1 MKITFAVL
9 VLLIIAA
16 FIPFHQHASIN
27 IRANYFE
34 VSQQLISADNW
45 KRWQPDIRN
54 ELTNA
59 KQDKLSADAS
69 AFLISIPGQSFK
81 VESMSAN
88 TFNVTRT
95 QNHMEH
101 LYQYTVM
108 PDVANNHA
116 TIAVDVKN
124 NVGKWL
130 LSKLDSS
137 GNILDD
143 LRSLKGFMENAKQY
157 YGFNINEKNVDET
170 YLVIKKETILTRNK
184 YAEIA
189 RAAKDVRDFIAQNNL
204 QVRQSLAGAYYPK
217 KTDSL
222 QILIGIPVNKQ
233 VNSTGGITF
242 MHMPGGKW
250 LVGDYKGKYSGR
262 QQLYNAMEKYMQD
275 HALLKQIAPF
285 ERYLDN
291 KPPASDDDIINMQ
304 VNYPVL

>member
-16 FIPFHQHASIN
+16 FIPFQQHASIS

-34 VSQQLISADNW
+34 VCQQLISADNW

-54 ELTNA
+54 ALANS
-59 KQDKLSADAS
+59 KQDKLSTDGR

-95 QNHMEH
+95 QNHMEYH
-101 LYQYTVM
+101 YTVI
-108 PDVANNHA
+108 PEVANNHT
-116 TIAVDVKN
+116 TIVVDVKN
-124 NVGKWL
+124 NAGKWL

-143 LRSLKGFMENAKQY
+143 LKLLKGFMENAKLY

-170 YLVIKKETILTRNK
+170 YLAIKKETILTRNK

-204 QVRQSLAGAYYPK
+204 QARQSLAGAYYPK
-217 KTDSL
+217 KTDSV
-222 QILIGIPVNKQ
+222 QILIGIPVTKQ
-233 VNSTGGITF
+233 LNSNGDITF

-275 HALLKQIAPF
+275 HSLLKQIAPF

>member
-16 FIPFHQHASIN
+16 FIPFQQHASIS

-34 VSQQLISADNW
+34 VCQQLISADNW

-54 ELTNA
+54 ALANS
-59 KQDKLSADAS
+59 KQDKLSTDGR

-101 LYQYTVM
+101 QYHYTVI
-108 PDVANNHA
+108 PEVANNHT
-116 TIAVDVKN
+116 TIVVDVKN
-124 NVGKWL
+124 NAGKWL

-143 LRSLKGFMENAKQY
+143 LKLLKRFMENAKLY

-170 YLVIKKETILTRNK
+170 YLAIKKKTILTRNK

-204 QVRQSLAGAYYPK
+204 QARQSLAGAYYPK
-217 KTDSL
+217 KTDSV
-222 QILIGIPVNKQ
+222 QILIGIPVTKQ
-233 VNSTGGITF
+233 LNSNGDITF

-275 HALLKQIAPF
+275 HSLLKQIAPF